1 MRVPAMVKRAYDIIA
16 LIAIVNVLAL
26 MGVLGYGISTGAI
39 DREKMVRIVAV
50 LRGDDRVRE
59 QQESA
64 EAKDEFQEPVSAES
78 EGVARANA
86 EMIRHEKQRAI
97 TEVEHKL
104 ALCNSIM
111 LRVQMERES
120 FRRER
125 AEAEQLDRQ
134 KETVR
139 EDEGFKKQLA
149 ILEKLS
155 PKVAVEHLIALPDA
169 DDAARLL
176 AEMQPRQ
183 AKKIVEAA
191 KSGNQLAFMQRIVQR
206 VREVAPTQADEM
218 SQE

>member
-1 MRVPAMVKRAYDIIA
+1 MRVPAMVKRAYGIIA
-16 LIAIVNVLAL
+16 LIAIVHVLAL
-26 MGVLGYGISTGAI
+26 MGVLGYCISTGAI
-39 DREKMVRIVAV
+39 DHRKMVRVAAV

-59 QQESA
+59 QQEST
-64 EAKDEFQEPVSAES
+64 EGEDELEELLSAES
-78 EGVARANA
+78 ADMARANA

-111 LRVQMERES
+111 LRVQMERDS

-125 AEAEQLDRQ
+125 EEAAKLDRQ
-134 KETVR
+134 KDTVR

-191 KSGNQLAFMQRIVQR
+191 KSGNQLAFMQRIVRR
-206 VREVAPTQADEM
+206 VREVAPTQAEAM

>member
-1 MRVPAMVKRAYDIIA
+1 MRVPAMVKQAYHIFALLAIA
-16 LIAIVNVLAL
+16 HVLAL
-26 MGVLGYGISTGAI
+26 IGVLGYCISSGAI
-39 DREKMVRIVAV
+39 DREKVVQVAEI
-50 LRGDDRVRE
+50 LRGDDEVQE
-59 QQESA
+59 QQESTE
-64 EAKDEFQEPVSAES
+64 EADELEEAVSPES
-78 EGVARANA
+78 AGIVHDSV

-97 TEVEHKL
+97 TEVEQKL

-125 AEAEQLDRQ
+125 EQAAKLDKQRD
-134 KETVR
+134 TVS
-139 EDEGFKKQLA
+139 EDEGFKRQLA

-206 VREVAPTQADEM
+206 VREVAPVQAEAM

>member
-1 MRVPAMVKRAYDIIA
+1 MRVPAMVKQAYHIFALLAIA
-16 LIAIVNVLAL
+16 HVLAL
-26 MGVLGYGISTGAI
+26 IGVLGYCISSGAI
-39 DREKMVRIVAV
+39 DREKVVQVAEI
-50 LRGDDRVRE
+50 LRGDDEVQE
-59 QQESA
+59 QQESTE
-64 EAKDEFQEPVSAES
+64 EADELEEAVSPES
-78 EGVARANA
+78 AGIVHDSV

-97 TEVEHKL
+97 TEVEQKL

-125 AEAEQLDRQ
+125 EQAAKLDKQRD
-134 KETVR
+134 TVR
-139 EDEGFKKQLA
+139 EDEGFKRQLA

-206 VREVAPTQADEM
+206 VREVAPVQAEAM